1 MVRVTFPMHCINGFQ
16 LFGTDSAASSITA
29 SNPEEKS
36 RTDQYFQQNASDVC
50 VMIQGMRKD

>member
-1 MVRVTFPMHCINGFQ
+1 MHCINGFQ

-36 RTDQYFQQNASDVC
+36 RTDQYFQQNANDVC

>member
-1 MVRVTFPMHCINGFQ
+1 MHCINGFQ